1 MSPWPLLL
9 LLTAVLNLA
18 LFVMVRGRWDR
29 LVPLLALAAV
39 AGAATGTAVGGR
51 VGIDV
56 LRIGDFSFL
65 AASVTAQLA
74 MIAAVLLTTLGPAR
88 RAE

>member
-18 LFVMVRGRWDR
+18 LFIVIRGRWDR

-39 AGAATGTAVGGR
+39 AGTATGNAIGGR
-51 VGIDV
+51 VGIEA
-56 LRIGDFSFL
+56 LQIGEFSFL
-65 AASVTAQLA
+65 AASAIAQLA
-74 MIAAVLLTTLGPAR
+74 MIATVLLTTLGPAR